1 LRHGIRFTPE
11 HGEGLIHSLT
21 AAAVGGG
28 LFAGISC
35 SCLLLPGC
43 MFLSFAGVVAGQE
56 ARAVAC
62 RVVSSA
68 CPPCGGGGQSRA
80 DEGLG
85 PSAGASDTISG
96 MKTAHRLPTL
106 LPLLAVTCLA
116 AGCNLVAPDSSGLV
130 AQQDNDFFL
139 LVTGLMLL
147 VVVPVI
153 GLVLFFAWRYR
164 AGHALATH
172 AADVHPAPRLQIALW
187 LVPLTIVLVLALITF
202 RSTSTPDPVRP
213 LAKNDAH
220 HAAHAGVEPL
230 DVQVVALDWKWLFI
244 YPGEGIATV
253 NEMAVP
259 VGRPVHFRLTASSVM
274 NSFHVPALGSTV
286 RVLPG
291 TESQLDAVIN
301 RPGVYVGRSGLYSGA
316 GFAGMQFRLLSLD
329 DKDYDAWVEKARSS
343 GTGPLTRA
351 NYLKLA
357 QPSVH
362 EHVREYASV
371 DPGLYERIRL
381 RCVEE
386 DRMCSDMIMAI
397 DAQGGLGRL
406 GVDGV
411 VREAISQ
418 PTHRGEVTVFRSYV
432 SEALCTPMMHAT
444 DMQAHSPLPLPKPAA
459 PAVPAAPATPATPA
473 TP

>member
-1 LRHGIRFTPE
+1 
-11 HGEGLIHSLT
+11 
-21 AAAVGGG
+21 
-28 LFAGISC
+28 
-35 SCLLLPGC
+35 
-43 MFLSFAGVVAGQE
+43 
-56 ARAVAC
+56 
-62 RVVSSA
+62 
-68 CPPCGGGGQSRA
+68 
-80 DEGLG
+80 
-85 PSAGASDTISG
+85 

-130 AQQDNDFFL
+130 ALQDNDFFL

-220 HAAHAGVEPL
+220 HEAHAGVAPL

-274 NSFHVPALGSTV
+274 NTFHVPVLGSMV

-291 TESQLDAVIN
+291 TESQLDAVISQ
-301 RPGVYVGRSGLYSGA
+301 PGTYVGRSGLYSGA
-316 GFAGMQFRLLSLD
+316 GYAGMQFRLLGLD
-329 DKDYDAWVEKARSS
+329 DQAYTAWVEKARRT
-343 GTGPLTRA
+343 GTGSLTRA
-351 NYLKLA
+351 AYLQLA
-357 QPSVH
+357 QPSAN
-362 EHVREYASV
+362 ENVREYASV
-371 DPGLYERIRL
+371 APDLYERIRL

-411 VREAISQ
+411 VREAINR
-418 PTHRGEVTVFRSYV
+418 PAHRGEITVFRSYV

-444 DMQAHSPLPLPKPAA
+444 DMQAHSPLPLPKPAV
-459 PAVPAAPATPATPA
+459 PAVPAVPASPAAP
-473 TP
+473 

>member
-1 LRHGIRFTPE
+1 
-11 HGEGLIHSLT
+11 
-21 AAAVGGG
+21 
-28 LFAGISC
+28 
-35 SCLLLPGC
+35 
-43 MFLSFAGVVAGQE
+43 
-56 ARAVAC
+56 
-62 RVVSSA
+62 
-68 CPPCGGGGQSRA
+68 
-80 DEGLG
+80 
-85 PSAGASDTISG
+85 

-116 AGCNLVAPDSSGLV
+116 AGCNLAAPDSSGLV

-164 AGHALATH
+164 ASHALATH
-172 AADVHPAPRLQIALW
+172 AANDLPAPRLQIALW
-187 LVPLTIVLVLALITF
+187 LVPLTIVLALAVVTF
-202 RSTSTPDPVRP
+202 RSTPTPDSVRP
-213 LAKNDAH
+213 LAKTDAH
-220 HAAHAGVEPL
+220 HAAHAGVAPL

-259 VGRPVHFRLTASSVM
+259 VGHLVHFRLTASSVM
-274 NSFHVPALGSTV
+274 NTFHVPVLGSMV

-291 TESQLDAVIN
+291 TESRLDAVISH
-301 RPGVYVGRSGLYSGA
+301 PGTYVGRSGLYSGA
-316 GFAGMQFRLLSLD
+316 GHAGMQFRLLALD
-329 DKDYDAWVEKARSS
+329 DNDYTAWVEKARRS
-343 GTGPLTRA
+343 GTGSLTRA
-351 NYLKLA
+351 AYLQLA
-357 QPSVH
+357 QPSAN
-362 EHVREYASV
+362 ENVREYASV
-371 DPGLYERIRL
+371 APDLYERIRL

-411 VREAISQ
+411 VREAINR
-418 PTHRGEVTVFRSYV
+418 PTHRGEIAVFRFYV

-444 DMQAHSPLPLPKPAA
+444 DMQAHSPRLLPEPVV
-459 PAVPAAPATPATPA
+459 PAVPSVPATP
-473 TP
+473 

>member
-1 LRHGIRFTPE
+1 
-11 HGEGLIHSLT
+11 
-21 AAAVGGG
+21 
-28 LFAGISC
+28 
-35 SCLLLPGC
+35 
-43 MFLSFAGVVAGQE
+43 
-56 ARAVAC
+56 
-62 RVVSSA
+62 
-68 CPPCGGGGQSRA
+68 
-80 DEGLG
+80 
-85 PSAGASDTISG
+85 

-106 LPLLAVTCLA
+106 LPLLAIAGLA
-116 AGCNLVAPDSSGLV
+116 AGCNLLAPDASGYV
-130 AQQDNDFFL
+130 AQPGKDLFL

-147 VVVPVI
+147 VIVSVI

-164 AGHALATH
+164 VGNVSATG
-172 AADVHPAPRLQIALW
+172 APDARRASWPQIALW
-187 LVPLTIVLVLALITF
+187 AVPLMIVVALALITF
-202 RSTSTPDPVRP
+202 RSTPIPDPVRP
-213 LAKNDAH
+213 LAKTHAH

-259 VGRPVHFRLTASSVM
+259 VGRPIHVRLTASSVM

-291 TESQLDAVIN
+291 TESQLDAVISQ
-301 RPGVYVGRSGLYSGA
+301 PGTYVGRSGHYSGA
-316 GFAGMQFRLLSLD
+316 GFAGMQFRLLGLD
-329 DKDYDAWVEKARSS
+329 EQAYTAWVENVRRS

-351 NYLKLA
+351 DYLKLA
-357 QPSVH
+357 RPSVN
-362 EHVREYASV
+362 ENVREYASV
-371 DPGLYERIRL
+371 APDLYQRIRL

-411 VREAISQ
+411 VREAINR
-418 PTHRGEVTVFRSYV
+418 PAHRGEITVFRSYV

-444 DMQAHSPLPLPKPAA
+444 DMQAHSPLPLPKPAV
-459 PAVPAAPATPATPA
+459 PAVPTAPAAPATP
-473 TP
+473 

>member
-1 LRHGIRFTPE
+1 
-11 HGEGLIHSLT
+11 
-21 AAAVGGG
+21 
-28 LFAGISC
+28 
-35 SCLLLPGC
+35 
-43 MFLSFAGVVAGQE
+43 
-56 ARAVAC
+56 
-62 RVVSSA
+62 
-68 CPPCGGGGQSRA
+68 
-80 DEGLG
+80 
-85 PSAGASDTISG
+85 

-106 LPLLAVTCLA
+106 LPLLAIAGLA
-116 AGCNLVAPDSSGLV
+116 AGCNLLAPDASGRV
-130 AQQDNDFFL
+130 VQPGKDL
-139 LVTGLMLL
+139 LLPVTGLMLL
-147 VVVPVI
+147 VIVPVI
-153 GLVLFFAWRYR
+153 GLVLFLAWRYR
-164 AGHALATH
+164 AGNVSASC
-172 AADVHPAPRLQIALW
+172 APDARRASWPQIALW
-187 LVPLTIVLVLALITF
+187 AVPLMIVVAQALITF
-202 RSTSTPDPVRP
+202 RSTPIPGPVRP
-213 LAKNDAH
+213 LAKTHAH

-244 YPGEGIATV
+244 YPREGIATV

-259 VGRPVHFRLTASSVM
+259 VGRPIHVRLTASSVM

-291 TESQLDAVIN
+291 TESQLDAVISQ
-301 RPGVYVGRSGLYSGA
+301 PGTYVGRSGLYSGA
-316 GFAGMQFRLLSLD
+316 GYAGMQFRLLSLD

-371 DPGLYERIRL
+371 APDLYERIRL

-386 DRMCSDMIMAI
+386 DRMCSDMIRAI

-411 VREAISQ
+411 VREVINR
-418 PTHRGEVTVFRSYV
+418 PTHRGEIAVFRSYV

-444 DMQAHSPLPLPKPAA
+444 DMQAHSPRLLLEPVV
-459 PAVPAAPATPATPA
+459 PAVPSVPATP
-473 TP
+473 